1 MTKGESVSDGRPKT
15 SNPALRL
22 MLLRKLHIY
31 VSMFV
36 APSLLFFA
44 FSGAFQTFRIPDRK
58 DAPVLLQKLAR
69 VHRDDIFALKPAPP
83 PQKPE
88 AKAEADEH
96 AKPAAAP
103 APKPKAK
110 TSTTAVKVFFVT
122 VSIGMLFSTVIGI
135 WMGLAYSREKR
146 LLWGLLIAGAVIPA
160 ILLSL

>member
-1 MTKGESVSDGRPKT
+1 MRGESVSDGKPKT

-31 VSMFV
+31 ISVFI

-44 FSGAFQTFRIPDRK
+44 GTGAFQTFRIPDRK

-69 VHRDDIFALKPAPP
+69 VHRDDVFAVKPAPP
-83 PQKPE
+83 PKKPE
-88 AKAEADEH
+88 AKAEGDEH

-110 TSTTAVKVFFVT
+110 ASTTAVKWYFAI
-122 VSIGMLFSTVIGI
+122 VSIAILVTTILGL
-135 WMGLAYSREKR
+135 WMALAYHREKR
-146 LLWGLLIAGAVIPA
+146 LIWALLIAGAAIPM
-160 ILLSL
+160 ILLAL